1 MTDVDLTPRERAP
14 RKKRAIGPLLLVL
27 VIVVAI
33 GALLFKTLGD
43 ASLFFK
49 NADEAVEQR
58 DDLGAQRFRMLGS
71 VVPGTINKGQV
82 DGRKA
87 VLFTVSFNGVFADV
101 ASFDNPTELF
111 KDGIPVVLEGRWRA
125 ASTVTIDALDCAG
138 ATAAAF
144 TGGAKDGWYFE
155 SDRILVKHDANYSSA
170 NKDRLDEAAADGTV
184 TGASGAV
191 SKSCTATA
199 GTAK

>member
-1 MTDVDLTPRERAP
+1 MTDTDLTPRERAP
-14 RKKRAIGPLLLVL
+14 RKKRALGPMVLIL

-58 DDLGAQRFRMLGS
+58 DDLGAERFRMLGS
-71 VVPGTINKGQV
+71 VVPGSITKGEV
-82 DGRKA
+82 DGRGA

-111 KDGIPVVLEGRWRA
+111 KDGIPVVLEGHWRDA
-125 ASTVTIDALDCAG
+125 ATAEVNALDCNG
-138 ATAAAF
+138 ASTAAF
-144 TGGAKDGWYFE
+144 TGGARDGWFFA
-155 SDRILVKHDANYSSA
+155 SDSILVKHDADYSTE
-170 NKDRLDEAAADGTV
+170 NKDRLDQAAYEGTA

-191 SKSCTATA
+191 SQSCGGA
-199 GTAK
+199 AK

>member
-14 RKKRAIGPLLLVL
+14 RKKRSVGPLLLVV
-27 VIVVAI
+27 VIIAAI

-71 VVPGTINKGQV
+71 VVPGTISKGQV

-111 KDGIPVVLEGRWRA
+111 KDGIPVVLEGRWRD
-125 ASTVTIDALDCAG
+125 ASTVAIDALDCAG
-138 ATAAAF
+138 APAVAF

-170 NKDRLDEAAADGTV
+170 NKDRLDEAATEGTV

-191 SKSCTATA
+191 SKVCTATGA
-199 GTAK
+199 AK